1 MTAKLTVII
10 MREMQFKL
18 FFTHRVADIFNDNID
33 IHIILSNDDVYVA
46 TLFTLKNID
55 MLMRR
60 DEASYFWASDMII
73 VPDLSHLT
81 IRKAIQAA
89 LDDGYFENI
98 CSKIG
103 TVKTVFDCEGWQSY
117 NQVDKTFI

>member
-1 MTAKLTVII
+1 LIAKLTMTIR
-10 MREMQFKL
+10 REIQFKL
-18 FFTHRVADIFNDNID
+18 FFTNRVADIFNDNID

-46 TLFTLKNID
+46 TLFTLKNIG

-73 VPDLSHLT
+73 VPDLSHST
-81 IRKAIQAA
+81 IRKAIQDA
-89 LDDGYFENI
+89 LDDGYFENA

-103 TVKTVFDCEGWQSY
+103 TVKTVFDYEEWQSY
-117 NQVDKTFI
+117 SNVDKTYI

>member
-1 MTAKLTVII
+1 MII
-10 MREMQFKL
+10 MRKMQFKL
-18 FFTHRVADIFNDNID
+18 FFTHRVEDIFNDNID

-46 TLFTLKNID
+46 TLFTLNNIG

-81 IRKAIQAA
+81 IRKAIQEA
-89 LDDGYFENI
+89 LDDGYFEKA

-103 TVKTVFDCEGWQSY
+103 TVKTVFDYEGWQSY
-117 NQVDKTFI
+117 NQVDKTSI

>member
-1 MTAKLTVII
+1 MII

-18 FFTHRVADIFNDNID
+18 FFIHRVEDIFNDNID
-33 IHIILSNDDVYVA
+33 IHIILSNDEVYVA
-46 TLFTLKNID
+46 TLFTLNNID

-81 IRKAIQAA
+81 IRKAIQES
-89 LDDGYFENI
+89 LDDGYFENA

-103 TVKTVFDCEGWQSY
+103 TVKTVFEYEGWQSY
-117 NQVDKTFI
+117 SDVNKTSIYE

>member
-1 MTAKLTVII
+1 

-18 FFTHRVADIFNDNID
+18 FFTHRVEDIFNDNID

-55 MLMRR
+55 MLMRG
-60 DEASYFWASDMII
+60 DDASYFWGSDMII
-73 VPDLSHLT
+73 VPDLSHST
-81 IRKAIQAA
+81 IRKAIQEA
-89 LDDGYFENI
+89 LDDGHFENS

-103 TVKTVFDCEGWQSY
+103 TVKIVFSH
-117 NQVDKTFI
+117 

>member
-1 MTAKLTVII
+1 
-10 MREMQFKL
+10 
-18 FFTHRVADIFNDNID
+18 
-33 IHIILSNDDVYVA
+33 
-46 TLFTLKNID
+46 

-81 IRKAIQAA
+81 IHKAIQES
-89 LDDGYFENI
+89 LDDGYFENA

-103 TVKTVFDCEGWQSY
+103 AVKTVFDYVGWQSY
-117 NQVDKTFI
+117 SDVNKTSIYE

>member
-1 MTAKLTVII
+1 LIAKLTMII
-10 MREMQFKL
+10 MREMEFKL
-18 FFTHRVADIFNDNID
+18 FSRHRVADIFNDNID
-33 IHIILSNDDVYVA
+33 IHIILRNDDVYVA

-55 MLMRR
+55 ILMRR

-73 VPDLSHLT
+73 VSDLSHLT

-103 TVKTVFDCEGWQSY
+103 TVKTVFDYEGWQSY
-117 NQVDKTFI
+117 NQVDKTSI

>member
-1 MTAKLTVII
+1 

-18 FFTHRVADIFNDNID
+18 FFTHQVEDIFNDNID

-55 MLMRR
+55 MLIRR
-60 DEASYFWASDMII
+60 DKASYFWASDMII
-73 VPDLSHLT
+73 VPDLSYLT
-81 IRKAIQAA
+81 IYKAIQGA
-89 LDDGYFENI
+89 LDDGYFENA

-103 TVKTVFDCEGWQSY
+103 TVTTVFYNQGWQSY
-117 NQVDKTFI
+117 NQVDKTYITE

>member
-1 MTAKLTVII
+1 
-10 MREMQFKL
+10 MRGMQFKL
-18 FFTHRVADIFNDNID
+18 FFTHRVTDIFNDNID

-60 DEASYFWASDMII
+60 DDASYFWASDMII

-81 IRKAIQAA
+81 IRKAIQEA
-89 LDDGYFENI
+89 LDDGYFENA

-103 TVKTVFDCEGWQSY
+103 TVKTVFDYEGWQSY
-117 NQVDKTFI
+117 SNVDKTYI

>member
-1 MTAKLTVII
+1 
-10 MREMQFKL
+10 MREVQFKL
-18 FFTHRVADIFNDNID
+18 FFTHRVVDIFNDNID

-46 TLFTLKNID
+46 TLFTLKNIA
-55 MLMRR
+55 MLMQR

-81 IRKAIQAA
+81 IRKAIQEA
-89 LDDGYFENI
+89 LDDGCFENA

-103 TVKTVFDCEGWQSY
+103 TVKTVFGSEGLQSY
-117 NQVDKTFI
+117 THVDKTYI

>member
-1 MTAKLTVII
+1 MIAKLTMII

-18 FFTHRVADIFNDNID
+18 FFTQRVEDIFNDNID

-60 DEASYFWASDMII
+60 DAASYFWASDMII
-73 VPDLSHLT
+73 VPDLSHST
-81 IRKAIQAA
+81 IRKAIQDA
-89 LDDGYFENI
+89 LDDGYFENA

-103 TVKTVFDCEGWQSY
+103 TVKTVFDYEGWQSY
-117 NQVDKTFI
+117 SNVDKTYI